1 MKPLSAAV
9 AAMILALTLA
19 WWASPTPSVQAS
31 GGSCDT
37 ISYQY
42 RGSYLSP
49 AADTGAAE
57 IVKYDPATERLFVVN
72 AVENKIDAIDISDVA
87 NPTLAFQ
94 IDVDGAPNSVDVK
107 NGTVAVA
114 AAADPKTDP
123 GTVYFY
129 DTAGTLI
136 SAVEAGALPDMI
148 TFTPDGQA
156 VVVANEGEP
165 NDDYTT
171 DPEGSVTLVDLSG
184 GVAGVTQA
192 DVTQVGF
199 SDFNV
204 GGPRADDLPDGVRIF
219 GPGASVAQDL
229 EPEFIAIWNGKAYV
243 TLQENNG
250 VAIIDLAT
258 AYIDAI
264 VALGTKDY
272 NVAANAIDVSNEDGA
287 INIQPWPVQ
296 GYYMPD
302 AIAAWEI
309 GGQGYLFTA
318 NEGDARDYDGYS
330 EEARVKDLTLDP
342 VAFPNAATLQ
352 LDENLGRLNITTTAG
367 DTDGD
372 GDFDALY
379 NYGGRSFTIWSA
391 TDGTLLY
398 DSANEI
404 ETRTAAIVPE
414 WFNSNGTTASF
425 DSRSDDKGAEP
436 EAVTVGAVEGCD
448 FVFVGLERTGGT
460 LVYSLAE
467 PAAPSYA
474 GYIDNR
480 TPGGPGDD
488 GDLGPEG
495 SLLIDAADSPT
506 GNALY
511 VTANEISNTTSLYE
525 LFVSDPTAVTIAA
538 FDADTPLGALPLL
551 AATLLIGVLGLAL
564 LRRR

>member
-1 MKPLSAAV
+1 M
-9 AAMILALTLA
+9 
-19 WWASPTPSVQAS
+19 
-31 GGSCDT
+31 
-37 ISYQY
+37 
-42 RGSYLSP
+42 
-49 AADTGAAE
+49 
-57 IVKYDPATERLFVVN
+57 
-72 AVENKIDAIDISDVA
+72 
-87 NPTLAFQ
+87 
-94 IDVDGAPNSVDVK
+94 
-107 NGTVAVA
+107 
-114 AAADPKTDP
+114 
-123 GTVYFY
+123 
-129 DTAGTLI
+129 
-136 SAVEAGALPDMI
+136 
-148 TFTPDGQA
+148 
-156 VVVANEGEP
+156 
-165 NDDYTT
+165 
-171 DPEGSVTLVDLSG
+171 
-184 GVAGVTQA
+184 
-192 DVTQVGF
+192 
-199 SDFNV
+199 
-204 GGPRADDLPDGVRIF
+204 
-219 GPGASVAQDL
+219 
-229 EPEFIAIWNGKAYV
+229 
-243 TLQENNG
+243 
-250 VAIIDLAT
+250 
-258 AYIDAI
+258 
-264 VALGTKDY
+264 
-272 NVAANAIDVSNEDGA
+272 
-287 INIQPWPVQ
+287 
-296 GYYMPD
+296 
-302 AIAAWEI
+302 
-309 GGQGYLFTA
+309 
-318 NEGDARDYDGYS
+318 
-330 EEARVKDLTLDP
+330 KDLTLDP